1 MSLKSLRTVLVR
13 DLTAVRSEVEAYP
26 NDGDLWTLPDGL
38 PNSGGTLALH
48 LAGNLEHFI
57 GALLGGTGYVR
68 DRDAE
73 FGARDAPRE
82 EIIARIDAAIA
93 TLRSVLGTLDA
104 RRLEEP
110 FPQSVGGTTLPTG
123 LFLTHLATHLAY
135 HLGQLDY
142 HRRVVTRQREG
153 VGAQS
158 IAALATGGDG

>member
-1 MSLKSLRTVLVR
+1 MSLENLRAVLVR
-13 DLTAVRSEVEAYP
+13 DLTAARSEVEAYP
-26 NDGDLWTLPDGL
+26 NDRDLWILPEGL

-57 GALLGGTGYVR
+57 GTLLGGTGYVR

-73 FGARDAPRE
+73 FGDRNVPRE

-110 FPQSVGGTTLPTG
+110 FPQAVGGMTFPTG

-142 HRRVVTRQREG
+142 HRRVVTKQSEG

-158 IAALATGGDG
+158 MAALATGADA